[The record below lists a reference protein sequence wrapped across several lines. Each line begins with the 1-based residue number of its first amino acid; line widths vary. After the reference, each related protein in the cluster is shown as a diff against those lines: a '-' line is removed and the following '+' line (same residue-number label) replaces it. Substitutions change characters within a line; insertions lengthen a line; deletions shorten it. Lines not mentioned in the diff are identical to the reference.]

1 MKKLTEED
9 KEYLIGEAIKLNE
22 KGFNIKYNK
31 LSELLTAVADA
42 HVHEFTS
49 RYEKKPE

>member
-9 KEYLIGEAIKLNE
+9 KEYLINEAEKLNE
-22 KGFNIKYNK
+22 KGFNIKYNT
-31 LSELLTAVADA
+31 LSELLKAVADA

-49 RYEKKPE
+49 RYDKNPE